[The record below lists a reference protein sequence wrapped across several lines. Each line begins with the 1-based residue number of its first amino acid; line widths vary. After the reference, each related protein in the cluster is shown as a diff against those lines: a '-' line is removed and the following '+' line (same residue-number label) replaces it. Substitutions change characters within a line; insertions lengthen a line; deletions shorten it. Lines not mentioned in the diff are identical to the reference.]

1 MQKQSRLM
9 QGFVGVLFVLVLV
22 GCGVPNLGTVPLN
35 LGSNSSSA
43 SVPTTGRIRGNSNA
57 PVTIVEYSDFQ

>member
-9 QGFVGVLFVLVLV
+9 QGFVGVLFVLVLA

-43 SVPTTGRIRGNSNA
+43 SIPATGRVRGNPNA